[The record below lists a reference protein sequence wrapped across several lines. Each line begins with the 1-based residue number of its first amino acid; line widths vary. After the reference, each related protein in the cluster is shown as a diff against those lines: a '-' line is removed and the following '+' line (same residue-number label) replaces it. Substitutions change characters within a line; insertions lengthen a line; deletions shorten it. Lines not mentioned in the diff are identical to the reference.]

1 MDPRIGPTQ
10 ARSRKRLRFPGRLAY
25 LLLCVVSVG
34 FAQTYDLVLT
44 NGHVM
49 DGTGNPAFPA
59 DVAIRDGKIVAVGQ
73 LGGAAAAKTID
84 AHGKL
89 IVPGFVD
96 LHSHAARGLSSDEA
110 QRRAAPNLVTQG
122 ITTVVLNS
130 DGGGPWPLNEQRA
143 TLSRLGI
150 GLNAV
155 LMVGHNAIRRRALGD
170 DYKRTATQQE
180 IQRMKTM
187 VREGMGH
194 GAFGMTA
201 GLEYVPG
208 IWSDTEELVS
218 LVGEI
223 APFGGVYI
231 VHQRSESTEPDW
243 YLASQDPKGLP
254 SMVDAVQETI
264 EIGERTGARVVS
276 SHLKAMG
283 AHYWGS
289 VAAAIRLIAR
299 ARSRGVDVW
308 ADQYPY
314 HSTGGDGTMVLI
326 PDWAVGENVLDEA
339 ATEGKKD
346 YASALRQT
354 MDDLEKA
361 ADVRRD
367 MTHEMSRRGG
377 PENIVVFDHPDSTF
391 VGKTLD
397 QLAQARG
404 IDPIR
409 MALELQYEGYRNRIG
424 GARLRGFSVWEE
436 DLKTLMKLPWV
447 ATSTDA
453 GITLTSDRP
462 VHARFYG
469 SYPRKLRRY
478 AIDEGVLSLEDAVRS
493 ATSLPAQILGLRDR
507 GLVREGFHADLVVL
521 DLANLA
527 DKATFFEPHQYSEGV
542 DYVFVNGQ
550 AVVANGH
557 PTGEL
562 AGEVLRPSDPR

>member
-1 MDPRIGPTQ
+1 MPF
-10 ARSRKRLRFPGRLAY
+10 RLSTAILRLTL
-25 LLLCVVSVG
+25 LLLCFSPAVP
-34 FAQTYDLVLT
+34 AQTYDLVLA
-44 NGHVM
+44 GSQVM
-49 DGTGNPAFPA
+49 DGAGNPAFPA
-59 DVAIRDGKIVAVGQ
+59 DVAIRDGKIVVVGRVDR
-73 LGGAAAAKTID
+73 AKATKTID
-84 AHGKL
+84 AAGKL

-96 LHSHAARGLSSDEA
+96 LHSHAAPGLASDEA
-110 QRRAAPNLVTQG
+110 QRRSAPNLVTQG

-130 DGGGPWPLNEQRA
+130 DGGGPWPLDEQREKL
-143 TLSRLGI
+143 TRLGI

-170 DYKRTATQQE
+170 DYKRGATPDE
-180 IQRMKTM
+180 IKRMKQM

-208 IWSDTEELVS
+208 IWSDTEELIA
-218 LVGEI
+218 LVEEI

-243 YLASQDPKGLP
+243 YLASKDPKGLP
-254 SMVDAVQETI
+254 TMLDAVEETI

-289 VAAAIRLIAR
+289 LAAAIRLIGR

-326 PDWAVGENVLDEA
+326 PDWAVGENVLDADA
-339 ATEGKKD
+339 APGKKD
-346 YASALRQT
+346 YAAALRQT
-354 MDDLEKA
+354 MDDPEKA
-361 ADVRRD
+361 ANVRRD

-377 PENIVVFDHPDSTF
+377 PENIVVFDHPDATF
-391 VGKTLD
+391 VGKSLD
-397 QLAQARG
+397 ELAQARG
-404 IDPIR
+404 IDPVR
-409 MALELQYEGYRNRIG
+409 MALELQYEGYRDRIG

-478 AIDEGVLSLEDAVRS
+478 ALDEGVLSLEDAVRS
-493 ATSLPAQILGLRDR
+493 STSLPAQILGLRDR

-521 DLANLA
+521 DLGKLA
-527 DKATFFEPHQYSEGV
+527 DKATFFEPHQYSDGV
-542 DYVFVNGQ
+542 EYVFVNGES
-550 AVVANGH
+550 VVAAGS
-557 PTGEL
+557 PTAKLPGL
-562 AGEVLRPSDPR
+562 VLKPASP

>member
-10 ARSRKRLRFPGRLAY
+10 ARSRKRLRFPERLAY

-49 DGTGNPAFPA
+49 DGTGNPAFPV

-354 MDDLEKA
+354 MDDPEKA

-409 MALELQYEGYRNRIG
+409 MALELQYEGYRDRIG

-478 AIDEGVLSLEDAVRS
+478 VIDEGVLSLEDAVRS

-550 AVVANGH
+550 TVVANGH